1 MRKRR
6 GDAAV
11 AAGLGLTVLLQAVG
25 LAVRGGLSLSSTVQ
39 LLAVGLGAAAAV
51 AATWRAR
58 MRLNHRVDM
67 LLVMAGVGGLG
78 MLVGSW
84 VDAWL
89 APAAPMTHGGMHD
102 HTASAWA
109 MIPTFMT
116 GLMLVAAIPA
126 SAVLTRCAEL
136 ARTSP
141 RRFLSTHVVGNA
153 VMVVAMVWVGH
164 WLGAALGVLTGSHV
178 VGHHLA
184 MLLGMVVG
192 MELGMFAGEA
202 ALGLAPW
209 REWRWQEDWEGV
221 LARERGGRPMG
232 SRRA

>member
-1 MRKRR
+1 MRRR
-6 GDAAV
+6 RETIV
-11 AAGLGLTVLLQAVG
+11 AAALGLTVFLQAVG
-25 LAVRGGLSLSSTVQ
+25 LVVRGGLPLSSTVQ

-89 APAAPMTHGGMHD
+89 APPMAMAHGGMH
-102 HTASAWA
+102 HHAASAWA
-109 MIPTFMT
+109 MVPTFMT
-116 GLMLVAAIPA
+116 GVMLAAAIPA
-126 SAVLTRCAEL
+126 AVALTRCAEL
-136 ARTSP
+136 ARTSL

-164 WLGAALGVLTGSHV
+164 WLGPALGGLTGSPV

-202 ALGLAPW
+202 ALGLEPW

-221 LARERGGRPMG
+221 LARERDGGPMG
-232 SRRA
+232 PRRA